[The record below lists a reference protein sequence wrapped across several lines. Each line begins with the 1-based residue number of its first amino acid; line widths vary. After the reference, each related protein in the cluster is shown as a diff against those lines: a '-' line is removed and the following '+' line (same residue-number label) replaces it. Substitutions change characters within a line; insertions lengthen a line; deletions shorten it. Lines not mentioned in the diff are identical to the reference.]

1 MNKVW
6 AIARYEYLRHVRRRA
21 FLLAGLGLPLLMGAV
36 IGIVVL
42 VVVFVGAERGLGIV
56 DPAGRWASVSLRQ
69 LDTARLIPTPRYR
82 DETAARRALDAG
94 SIDAYIV
101 LPDDFL
107 QSGEVDVV
115 ARRRLSE
122 RAQEQI
128 QGMVR
133 EYVLLD
139 VAPENRERLR
149 EPDELLLRTVDGGRT
164 ISADNLLLFF
174 LPYGFALVFLITTFT
189 TSGYLL
195 QAVAEEKE
203 DRVGEIMAVTVAPR
217 QMMAGKIL
225 GLSGVGLTQML
236 LWGAIALAG
245 VMLLATDGRWLAEV
259 RLPWPVVSLAI
270 LYFVLGYLLIAG
282 CYATIGAMVP
292 SPQEAQPLVAP
303 VSMLS
308 LAPLFV
314 VSLILAKPNGTLAV
328 IFSLIPLSSP
338 MTMLMRLPLADIPSW
353 QIVVS
358 LLLLAGSAVGVM
370 LLSGRVLRLGMLR
383 YGKRLTLGEITRAE
397 A

>member
-21 FLLAGLGLPLLMGAV
+21 FLLTGLGLPLLIGAV
-36 IGIVVL
+36 IGIVAL
-42 VVVFVGAERGLGIV
+42 VIVFVGAEHGLGVV
-56 DPAGRWASVSLRQ
+56 DPTRRWASVSLRD
-69 LDTARLIPTPRYR
+69 LDTNRPIPTRRFR
-82 DETAARRALDAG
+82 DATAARAALDTG
-94 SIDAYIV
+94 SIDAYLMV
-101 LPDDFL
+101 PADYL
-107 QSGEVDVV
+107 QTGKVEVV

-122 RAQEQI
+122 RAQNQVQELL
-128 QGMVR
+128 R
-133 EYVLLD
+133 EYLLVD
-139 VAPENRERLR
+139 VAPANRERLR
-149 EPDELLLRTVDGGRT
+149 EPDHLLLRTVDGGRT

-174 LPYGFALVFLITTFT
+174 LPYGFALAFLVTTFT

-217 QMMAGKIL
+217 QMMAGKII
-225 GLSGVGLTQML
+225 GLSAVGLTQML
-236 LWGAIALAG
+236 LWVAIAVAA
-245 VMLLATDGRWLAEV
+245 VALLATDGRWLAEV
-259 RLPWPVVSLAI
+259 QLPWSVLGLAL

-328 IFSLIPLSSP
+328 VFSLIPFSSP
-338 MTMLMRLPLADIPSW
+338 MTMLMRLPLADIPVW

-358 LLLLAGSAVGVM
+358 LLLLASGAVGIM

-383 YGKRLTLGEITRAE
+383 YGKRLTLGEIARAE

>member
-1 MNKVW
+1 MNKIW
-6 AIARYEYLRHVRRRA
+6 IIARYEYLRHVHRRA
-21 FLLAGLGLPLLMGAV
+21 FLLTSLGLPLLIGGV
-36 IGIVVL
+36 IGIVAL
-42 VVVFVGAERGLGIV
+42 VIIFVGAERRLGLV
-56 DPAGRWASVSLRQ
+56 DPTGRWATVSSRRLEIDRPIPIS
-69 LDTARLIPTPRYR
+69 LFRDDSTAR
-82 DETAARRALDAG
+82 AALDVG
-94 SIDAYIV
+94 SIDAYLV
-101 LPDDFL
+101 VPGDYL
-107 QSGEVDVV
+107 QSGKVEVV

-122 RAQEQI
+122 RAQSQLQELL
-128 QGMVR
+128 R
-133 EYVLLD
+133 EYLLVD

-149 EPDELLLRTVDGGRT
+149 EPDHLLLRTVDGGRT
-164 ISADNLLLFF
+164 ISADNALLFF
-174 LPYGFALVFLITTFT
+174 LPYGFALAFLITTFT

-217 QMMAGKIL
+217 QMMAGKII
-225 GLSGVGLTQML
+225 GLSAVGLTQML
-236 LWGAIALAG
+236 IWVAIA
-245 VMLLATDGRWLAEV
+245 VVTLLATGARWLAEV
-259 RLPWPVVSLAI
+259 QLPWPVVTLAL

-314 VSLILAKPNGTLAV
+314 VSLILAKPNGSLAV
-328 IFSLIPLSSP
+328 IFSLIPFSSP
-338 MTMLMRLPLADIPSW
+338 MTMLMRLPLADIPAW

-358 LLLLAGSAVGVM
+358 LLLLASGAMGIM

-383 YGKRLTLGEITRAE
+383 YGKRLTLGEIVRAE

>member
-6 AIARYEYLRHVRRRA
+6 TIARYEYLRHVRRRA
-21 FLLAGLGLPLLMGAV
+21 FLLTGLGLPLLIGGV

-42 VVVFVGAERGLGIV
+42 VIVFTGAERGLGLV
-56 DPAGRWASVSLRQ
+56 DPTGRWASVNMRE
-69 LDTARLIPTPRYR
+69 LDRERPIPTRIFG
-82 DETAARRALDAG
+82 DTSAARAALDAG
-94 SIDAYIV
+94 LIDAYLV
-101 LPDDFL
+101 VPDEYL
-107 QSGEVDVV
+107 QTGKVEVV
-115 ARRRLSE
+115 AQRRLSE
-122 RAQEQI
+122 QAQSQI
-128 QGMVR
+128 QDLLR
-133 EYVLLD
+133 EYLLVD
-139 VAPENRERLR
+139 VAPVNRERLR
-149 EPDELLLRTVDGGRT
+149 EPDQLLLRTVDGGRT

-174 LPYGFALVFLITTFT
+174 LPYGFALAFLITTFT

-217 QMMAGKIL
+217 QMMAGKII
-225 GLSGVGLTQML
+225 GLSAVGLTQML
-236 LWGAIALAG
+236 LWVVIAVAA
-245 VMLLATDGRWLAEV
+245 VTLLAPDSRWLAEV
-259 RLPWPVVSLAI
+259 RLPWSVVGLAL

-328 IFSLIPLSSP
+328 VFSLIPFSSP
-338 MTMLMRLPLADIPSW
+338 MTMLMRLPLADIPVW

-358 LLLLAGSAVGVM
+358 LLLLASGVVGIM

-383 YGKRLTLGEITRAE
+383 YGKRLTLGEIARAE